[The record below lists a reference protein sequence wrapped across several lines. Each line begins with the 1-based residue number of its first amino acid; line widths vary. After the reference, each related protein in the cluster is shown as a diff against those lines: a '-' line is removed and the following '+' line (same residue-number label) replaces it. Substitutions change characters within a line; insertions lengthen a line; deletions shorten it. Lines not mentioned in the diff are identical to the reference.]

1 MTEAN
6 IIGLIFLI
14 GLLVF
19 IYLNMKIGYVMYVFA
34 FVGLL
39 LLVGKDG
46 ALSVLMN
53 MPYRAIGSYTFAASA
68 MFMLAG
74 MIIAEA
80 KFGEDLFK
88 SADKIMGNIRG
99 GLAMATAIS
108 SAVLGFITYSSVAN
122 MTMGKIAVPEMKK
135 FKYDDTVS
143 GGAVS
148 GGASL
153 SSIVPPSNG
162 FILYSLITE
171 TSLSQLYMAA
181 LLPAGIL
188 MVMMLTFIYLYACRH
203 PEQAPKSGKHYSF
216 KEKIVSLKL
225 VWPIL
230 FVVILSLVGIYTGI
244 ITPTEAASITAF
256 ILCILAL
263 ISRRMT
269 AKAIVRLVAEQVKLV
284 GMISLLLTGAWCFT
298 RLMTLSNLPT
308 ALSNLI
314 LGLGINKYFIVAL
327 IILAYILMGMF
338 SDINA
343 CILVTIPIFYPI
355 LVNGFG
361 FSPLWFGVLVVS
373 LIELGQITPPLG
385 MNVFSL
391 AGVTGI
397 PSEKIFRGCVP
408 YMIAIV
414 IFIVA
419 LVIVPQL
426 ATWLPSTMYA

>member
-34 FVGLL
+34 FAGLL

-80 KFGEDLFK
+80 RFGEDLFK
-88 SADKIMGNIRG
+88 SADKILGNIRG

-203 PEQAPKSGKHYSF
+203 PDQAPKSGKHYSF
-216 KEKIVSLKL
+216 KEKIISLKL
-225 VWPIL
+225 VWPII
-230 FVVILSLVGIYTGI
+230 FVVVASLVGIYTGI

-263 ISRRMT
+263 FSRRMT
-269 AKAIVRLVAEQVKLV
+269 AKAIVHLVAEQVKLI

-314 LGLGINKYFIVAL
+314 LGLGVNKYFIVAL
-327 IILAYILMGMF
+327 IILAYVLMGMF

-343 CILVTIPIFYPI
+343 CILVTVPIFYPI
-355 LVNGFG
+355 LVDGFG

-397 PSEKIFRGCVP
+397 PSEKIFKGCVP
-408 YMIAIV
+408 YIIAIV
-414 IFIVA
+414 IFVVL

-426 ATWLPSTMYA
+426 ATWLPGTMYA